1 MASCLGIYFDDNIVK
16 YAKLS
21 IENSGNISVEK
32 YGMKFTSNDPKLVI
46 AEIIEETQSQDIP
59 IVINPKDDVYYNT
72 QIYEQVQNKS
82 YIPDIVK
89 LEYESWCEKNA
100 KAPDRYFHT
109 YLVSE
114 AKNSDN
120 KRNTIINI
128 ALKEDINKQLELSK
142 NIVGICPAKPILRRL
157 VSNDQGRYIL
167 VNLDK
172 EMSVTV
178 VIDGKIV
185 EFRSYTTRMKPI
197 LEEFTSTLGSY
208 QKAYNTCKQMNV
220 YTEGES
226 SNEPTLEQI
235 VEPVFQEMLKQC
247 LSVVN
252 NYKGQISTA
261 LLAGI
266 GTAFT
271 NVDLLF
277 SQFLEIK
284 CSVLKPFFIK
294 DTSDVRYMSEILEVT
309 EAIALAFEFLNP
321 RYPELEYVTKKMK
334 LGKKMNSSFSFK
346 DLFKPKAPKF
356 NQNVPTG
363 GTVAS
368 NANNMQN
375 NLSNQSGVNSVS
387 NNNVNTNT
395 RKNDDTLKDKGTPGG
410 LPMILVCA
418 SIVAIIVLISYI

>member
-1 MASCLGIYFDDNIVK
+1 
-16 YAKLS
+16 
-21 IENSGNISVEK
+21 
-32 YGMKFTSNDPKLVI
+32 
-46 AEIIEETQSQDIP
+46 
-59 IVINPKDDVYYNT
+59 
-72 QIYEQVQNKS
+72 
-82 YIPDIVK
+82 
-89 LEYESWCEKNA
+89 
-100 KAPDRYFHT
+100 
-109 YLVSE
+109 
-114 AKNSDN
+114 
-120 KRNTIINI
+120 
-128 ALKEDINKQLELSK
+128 
-142 NIVGICPAKPILRRL
+142 
-157 VSNDQGRYIL
+157 
-167 VNLDK
+167 
-172 EMSVTV
+172 
-178 VIDGKIV
+178 
-185 EFRSYTTRMKPI
+185 
-197 LEEFTSTLGSY
+197 
-208 QKAYNTCKQMNV
+208 MNV

-226 SNEPTLEQI
+226 SNDPTLEQI

-277 SQFLEIK
+277 SQFIEIK

-356 NQNVPTG
+356 NQNVPAG

-368 NANNMQN
+368 NANNMPN

-395 RKNDDTLKDKGTPGG
+395 GKNDDTLKDKGTPGG
-410 LPMILVCA
+410 IPMILVCA
-418 SIVAIIVLISYI
+418 SIVAIIVLISYITFSVIYSSVANNMIASMDEKKQNINTETEKVNNDITYVDKNMKAYKDVNEQVESIKSKIESNQIGKFTTYNVASLLQNIIKVIPSNVQLVNISSDDNKYVKITASSTSYQNLGFFFAQIKLENVLNNPKIITVNNGETTTVEIGGDIP